1 MSFDFGSSPA
11 NPADAKRDGVY
22 SRRGSSRAV
31 TTAALLTGLI
41 GGVLF
46 GCNYPASAQHAAS
59 GAQAAVVAASQPA
72 VASSTAPLVTGLPD
86 FTPLVE
92 RVGPSVVNIRV
103 MEKVQRN
110 PFAGRSSGDP
120 MEELLRRFFGIT
132 IPDSGSRRR
141 QQAPDSGMEERP
153 AGVGSGF
160 VLSADGYIMTN
171 AHVVDDADALVV
183 TLPDKREFR
192 GKVVGKDKRTDVAV
206 VKIDAKN
213 LTPVK
218 VGNVDNLKVGQWV
231 VAIGS
236 PFGLENSVT
245 AGIVSAKQRDT
256 GEYLPFIQTD
266 VAINP
271 GNSGGPLI
279 NMSGEVVGIN
289 SQIYSRSGGFMG
301 ISFSIPIDEAMRIA
315 DQLRATGS
323 VTRGR
328 IGVQIAPVD
337 KEVAESLG
345 LAAEQG
351 ALVRSVEANAP
362 ADKAGIQP
370 GDIITKFNGKNIE
383 RTSDLPRLVGETK
396 PGTTVSVTLLR
407 NGSSKNVSVVIGKS
421 LEEGQRAEAGDA
433 DKKAGA
439 VANARSLGLEVADI
453 SAAQRKQLQV
463 KGGVLVQDVAPR
475 SRAEQAGLQEGD
487 VIVSLGN
494 QPVDS
499 VSSFNAAVAKLPA
512 DKPATVLIQ
521 RGGMA
526 HYGVIR
532 PRP

>member
-1 MSFDFGSSPA
+1 
-11 NPADAKRDGVY
+11 
-22 SRRGSSRAV
+22 
-31 TTAALLTGLI
+31 
-41 GGVLF
+41 
-46 GCNYPASAQHAAS
+46 
-59 GAQAAVVAASQPA
+59 
-72 VASSTAPLVTGLPD
+72 
-86 FTPLVE
+86 
-92 RVGPSVVNIRV
+92 
-103 MEKVQRN
+103 
-110 PFAGRSSGDP
+110 
-120 MEELLRRFFGIT
+120 
-132 IPDSGSRRR
+132 
-141 QQAPDSGMEERP
+141 
-153 AGVGSGF
+153 
-160 VLSADGYIMTN
+160 
-171 AHVVDDADALVV
+171 
-183 TLPDKREFR
+183 
-192 GKVVGKDKRTDVAV
+192 
-206 VKIDAKN
+206 
-213 LTPVK
+213 
-218 VGNVDNLKVGQWV
+218 
-231 VAIGS
+231 
-236 PFGLENSVT
+236 
-245 AGIVSAKQRDT
+245 
-256 GEYLPFIQTD
+256 
-266 VAINP
+266 
-271 GNSGGPLI
+271 
-279 NMSGEVVGIN
+279 
-289 SQIYSRSGGFMG
+289 
-301 ISFSIPIDEAMRIA
+301 MRIA

-328 IGVQIAPVD
+328 IGVQIDPVD

-499 VSSFNAAVAKLPA
+499 VSSFTAAGAKLPA
-512 DKPATVLIQ
+512 DTPATVLIP